1 MKLYSK
7 RIAFLI
13 SDQHFIPHG
22 GIGSFCKSFT
32 EMCGRLNWKVDIIL
46 DKAPTGTFDKVIESA
61 GANLIWP
68 LEPLKYSDHTATFAF
83 SDTINFEKIINFR
96 KALLEAFE
104 TNVYDMIVCNTQEAM
119 TAAYA
124 MTVNKYIP
132 VVFYTHLH
140 SMIFRESQGSD
151 VFLDSY
157 HNFYNKHMEFTDIVI
172 GTQSQKNIDEL
183 TKFGAT
189 NCKLLQMPMSER
201 GLLEPYTGPRKGVLF
216 IGRWEEGKN
225 PEAYIRVMKECGLP
239 CKVMTNSNGQKK
251 FEKAFSEAG
260 ITDYE
265 IRAGIT
271 GQEKVDFIRSSSV
284 FFMPSLRENY
294 PFAFL
299 ECIGHMPCIVLDKQD
314 WSDNFEKKF
323 MFFNANINDV
333 AKIIKEAY
341 SEDQSKYY
349 TNINALESVIELD
362 NQVAHGWITFLDEFV
377 GKRSNTNAAKINNY
391 ETIKYRDY
399 ITELDRKHLAREDFE
414 SVLANKYKFINVWY
428 TDNDTYLSKDPTYK
442 PIEELTGESLFDFT

>member
-1 MKLYSK
+1 MKTYSK
-7 RIAFLI
+7 RIAFMI

-32 EMCGRLNWKVDIIL
+32 EMCGRIDWKVDIIL
-46 DKAPTGTFDKVIESA
+46 DKSPTGTFDKVIESA
-61 GANLIWP
+61 GANIIWP

-96 KALLEAFE
+96 KSLLEAFE
-104 TNVYDMIVCNTQEAM
+104 ENVYDMIVCNTQEAM

-157 HNFYNKHMEFTDIVI
+157 HNFYNKHMEFSDIII
-172 GTQSQKNIDEL
+172 GTQSQKNINEL
-183 TKFGAT
+183 TKHGAT
-189 NCKLLQMPMSER
+189 NCHLLRMPMSER
-201 GLLEPYTGPRKGVLF
+201 ELLTPNYEKRKGVLF

-225 PEAYIRVMKECGLP
+225 PDAYIKVMKECGLP

-251 FEKAFSEAG
+251 FEKAFAENG

-265 IRAGIT
+265 IKAGII
-271 GQEKVDFIRSSSV
+271 GKEKVDFIKSCSV

-299 ECIGHMPCIVLDKQD
+299 ESVGHMPTVVLDKQD
-314 WSDNFEKKF
+314 WSENFKEIYYKTSLDK
-323 MFFNANINDV
+323 A
-333 AKIIKEAY
+333 AELIKTLY
-341 SEDQSKYY
+341 DEDQTHYYKDVGALDYVCDLDEVVSK
-349 TNINALESVIELD
+349 
-362 NQVAHGWITFLDEFV
+362 GWIKFLEEFV
-377 GKRSNTNAAKINNY
+377 GKRSNNNAAKINTY
-391 ETIKYRDY
+391 ETVCYKDY
-399 ITELDRKHLAREDFE
+399 IKDLDRKHLAREDFE
-414 SVLANKYKFINVWY
+414 SVLSNRHKFCNIIY
-428 TDNDTYLSKDPTYK
+428 TDDNSYLSKDPTYK
-442 PIEELTGESLFDFT
+442 PQEEVTGADLFSF

>member
-1 MKLYSK
+1 MKTYSK
-7 RIAFLI
+7 RIAFMI

-32 EMCGRLNWKVDIIL
+32 EMCGRIDWKVDIIL
-46 DKAPTGTFDKVIESA
+46 DKAPTGTFDKVIEGA
-61 GANLIWP
+61 GGNIIWP
-68 LEPLKYSDHTATFAF
+68 LEPLKYTDHVSTFAF

-104 TNVYDMIVCNTQEAM
+104 ENIYDMIVCNTQEAM

-157 HNFYNKHMEFTDIVI
+157 HNFYNKHMEFTDIII

-183 TKFGAT
+183 TKYGAT
-189 NCKLLQMPMSER
+189 NCQLLPMPMSER
-201 GLLEPYTGPRKGVLF
+201 GLLEPNSLAQQGVLF

-225 PEAYIRVMKECGLP
+225 PEAYIKVMKEAKLP

-251 FEKAFSEAG
+251 FEKAFEEAG

-265 IRAGIT
+265 IKAGIT
-271 GQEKVDFIRSSSV
+271 GQEKVDFIKGCKV

-299 ECIGHMPCIVLDKQD
+299 ECLGHMQCVVLDNQD
-314 WSDNFEKKF
+314 WSDNFDNVFFHKVHISKAAETINNLYLIDRTSDALEYVKKLDE
-323 MFFNANINDV
+323 NV
-333 AKIIKEAY
+333 AKEWVK
-341 SEDQSKYY
+341 
-349 TNINALESVIELD
+349 
-362 NQVAHGWITFLDEFV
+362 FLDDFI
-377 GKRSNTNAAKINNY
+377 GKRSNNNQAKVNTY
-391 ETIKYRDY
+391 ETVKYSDY
-399 ITELDRKHLAREDFE
+399 IKDLNRKHLAREDFE
-414 SVLANKYKFINVWY
+414 SVLSNRYKFCNVIY
-428 TDNDTYLSKDPTYK
+428 TDENSYLSKDPTFRPK
-442 PIEELTGESLFDFT
+442 EEATGASLFQF

>member
-1 MKLYSK
+1 MKLYNK

-32 EMCGRLNWKVDIIL
+32 EMCDRLNWKVDIIL
-46 DKAPTGTFDKVIESA
+46 DKAPNNDKFKELIESA
-61 GANLIWP
+61 GANTIWP
-68 LEPLKYSDHTATFAF
+68 LEPLRYSNHTATFAF

-96 KALLEAFE
+96 TSLLEAFE
-104 TNVYDMIVCNTQEAM
+104 ENIYDMIVCNTQEAM

-157 HNFYNKHMEFTDIVI
+157 HNFYNKHMEFSDIII

-183 TKFGAT
+183 TKHGAT
-189 NCKLLQMPMSER
+189 NCQLLPMPMSER
-201 GLLEPYTGPRKGVLF
+201 GLLEPFNGAQKGVLF

-225 PEAYIRVMKECGLP
+225 PEAYIKVMKEAKLP
-239 CKVMTNSNGQKK
+239 CKVMTNENGKKK
-251 FEKAFSEAG
+251 FEKAFAEAG

-299 ECIGHMPCIVLDKQD
+299 ECLGHCQCVVLDTQD
-314 WSDNFEKKF
+314 WSDNFDSIFYHKVHIT
-323 MFFNANINDV
+323 NA
-333 AKIIKEAY
+333 AETIKSLYDIARP
-341 SEDQSKYY
+341 SL
-349 TNINALESVIELD
+349 ALDYVKELD
-362 NQVAHGWITFLDEFV
+362 DKVAQAWVKFLDDFV
-377 GKRSNTNAAKINNY
+377 GKRSNTNAAKINTY
-391 ETIKYRDY
+391 ETVKYRDY
-399 ITELDRKHLAREDFE
+399 IKELDRKHLAREDFE
-414 SVLANKYKFINVWY
+414 SVLSNKYKFINVWY
-428 TDNDTYLSKDPTYK
+428 TDNDTYLSKDPTFK
-442 PIEELTGESLFDFT
+442 PQQEETSESLFEWQ

>member
-1 MKLYSK
+1 MKTYSK
-7 RIAFLI
+7 RIAFMI

-46 DKAPTGTFDKVIESA
+46 DKVPTGTFDDVIKGA
-61 GANLIWP
+61 GANIVVPDQP
-68 LEPLKYSDHTATFAF
+68 LRYSDHTATFAF

-96 KALLEAFE
+96 QAILKAFE
-104 TNVYDMIVCNTQEAM
+104 TNIYDMIVCNTQEAM

-157 HNFYNKHMEFTDIVI
+157 HNFYNKHMEFTDIII

-183 TKFGAT
+183 TKHGAT
-189 NCKLLQMPMSER
+189 NCALLPMPMSER
-201 GLLEPYTGPRKGVLF
+201 GLLEEGNVTGNGVLF

-225 PEAYIRVMKECGLP
+225 PEAYIRAMKESGLP
-239 CKVMTNSNGQKK
+239 CRVMTNSNGQKK
-251 FEKAFSEAG
+251 FEKAFEEAG

-265 IRAGIT
+265 IKAGIT
-271 GQEKVDFIRSSSV
+271 GQEKVDFVRDSSV

-299 ECIGHMPCIVLDKQD
+299 ECLGHMPCVVLDIQD
-314 WSDNFEKKF
+314 WSDNFDSTYFHKVNIKDA
-323 MFFNANINDV
+323 AN
-333 AKIIKEAY
+333 KIKELYGTA
-341 SEDQSKYY
+341 QTKG
-349 TNINALESVIELD
+349 ALDYVRSLD
-362 NQVAHGWITFLDEFV
+362 NNVAAAWIKFLDDFV
-377 GKRSNTNAAKINNY
+377 GKRSNNNAAKINTY
-391 ETIKYRDY
+391 ETVCYEDY
-399 ITELDRKHLAREDFE
+399 IKDLNRKHLAREDFE
-414 SVLANKYKFINVWY
+414 SVLSNKYKFCNVLY
-428 TDNDTYLSKDPTYK
+428 TDENTYLSKDPTFK
-442 PIEELTGESLFDFT
+442 PTEETTGASLFSFE

>member
-1 MKLYSK
+1 MKLYNK

-46 DKAPTGTFDKVIESA
+46 DKQPTGTFNEVIENA
-61 GANLIWP
+61 GANIIYP
-68 LEPLKYSDHTATFAF
+68 DEPLKYSDHTATFAF

-96 KALLEAFE
+96 KAILKAFE
-104 TNVYDMIVCNTQEAM
+104 TNIYDMIVCNTQEAM
-119 TAAYA
+119 TASYA

-157 HNFYNKHMEFTDIVI
+157 HNFYNKHMEFTDIII

-189 NCKLLQMPMSER
+189 NCALLRMPMSER
-201 GLLEPYTGPRKGVLF
+201 GLLEAYIGPKKGVLF

-225 PEAYIRVMKECGLP
+225 PEAYIRVMKECKLP
-239 CKVMTNSNGQKK
+239 CKVMTNSNGAKK
-251 FEKAFSEAG
+251 FEKAFADAG

-265 IRAGIT
+265 IKAGIT
-271 GQEKVDFIRSSSV
+271 GQEKVDFIRSGDT

-299 ECIGHMPCIVLDKQD
+299 ECLGHMPCVVLDNQD
-314 WSDNFEKKF
+314 WSDNFDGQYYHKVNIKNAAELIKTVYGGAQLTSALDYVKK
-323 MFFNANINDV
+323 
-333 AKIIKEAY
+333 
-341 SEDQSKYY
+341 
-349 TNINALESVIELD
+349 LD
-362 NQVAHGWITFLDEFV
+362 DQVAQGWVQFLDDFV
-377 GKRSNTNAAKINNY
+377 GKRSNTNSAKINTY
-391 ETIKYRDY
+391 ETVKYSDY
-399 ITELDRKHLAREDFE
+399 ITELNRKHLAREDFE
-414 SVLANKYKFINVWY
+414 SVLGNKHKFLSIYY
-428 TDNDTYLSKDPTYK
+428 TDNDTYLSKDPTFK
-442 PIEELTGESLFDFT
+442 PVEEVTGASLFEGL